1 MSGDIAKLFD
11 DVEQDIKIF
20 EQDCDDNNAD
30 LYLLADLKLKYLMT
44 VALKEIVINLHEIS
58 HYGIGTD

>member
-11 DVEQDIKIF
+11 DVEQSIKIF
-20 EQDCDDNNAD
+20 EQDCDDSNAD

-58 HYGIGTD
+58 HFGIGTD